1 MNGLLRKSEREH
13 YATLFEE
20 NKHNLKKSWSL
31 LKEIINKKHER
42 ITQTKFIVDK
52 AVTSDKKQISECF
65 NKFYINVG
73 SNLAK
78 NIPQNQTD
86 PMSYMKNS
94 NTKTIYLEPVT
105 ENEVSAIVNSLKI
118 SSPGWDDISSKVI
131 KKTYKSFIKPLTYLY
146 NLSINTGIFPDE
158 LKIAKVIPIYKSK
171 GKKNIF

>member
-1 MNGLLRKSEREH
+1 MRQNTRYNETKYKVYKSKLDGLLRKSERVH

-42 ITQTKFIVDK
+42 ITQTKFIIKKVV
-52 AVTSDKKQISECF
+52 ASDQKQISECF

-94 NTKTIYLEPVT
+94 NTKTIYLELVT
-105 ENEVSAIVNSLKI
+105 ENDVSAIVNSQ
-118 SSPGWDDISSKVI
+118 
-131 KKTYKSFIKPLTYLY
+131 
-146 NLSINTGIFPDE
+146 
-158 LKIAKVIPIYKSK
+158 
-171 GKKNIF
+171 NI

>member
-1 MNGLLRKSEREH
+1 MNITQLS
-13 YATLFEE
+13 EE

-31 LKEIINKKHER
+31 LKEIINKKQER
-42 ITQTKFIVDK
+42 ITQTEFIFNKV
-52 AVTSDKKQISECF
+52 VTSYKKQISECF

-105 ENEVSAIVNSLKI
+105 ENEVSAIVNSQ
-118 SSPGWDDISSKVI
+118 
-131 KKTYKSFIKPLTYLY
+131 
-146 NLSINTGIFPDE
+146 
-158 LKIAKVIPIYKSK
+158 
-171 GKKNIF
+171 NI

>member
-1 MNGLLRKSEREH
+1 MRQNTRYNETKYKVYKCKLNGLLRKSEREH
-13 YATLFEE
+13 YATFFEE

-42 ITQTKFIVDK
+42 ITQTKFIVNK
-52 AVTSDKKQISECF
+52 VVTSEKKQISECF

-86 PMSYMKNS
+86 HMSYMKNS

-105 ENEVSAIVNSLKI
+105 ENEVSATVNSLKI

-131 KKTYKSFIKPLTYLY
+131 KKT
-146 NLSINTGIFPDE
+146 
-158 LKIAKVIPIYKSK
+158 
-171 GKKNIF
+171 

>member
-1 MNGLLRKSEREH
+1 MRKNTRYNKTKYKEYKNKLNGLLRKSEHEH

-42 ITQTKFIVDK
+42 ITQTKFIINKV
-52 AVTSDKKQISECF
+52 VTSDKKQISECF

-73 SNLAK
+73 FNLAK

-86 PMSYMKNS
+86 PMSYMENS

-105 ENEVSAIVNSLKI
+105 EN
-118 SSPGWDDISSKVI
+118 
-131 KKTYKSFIKPLTYLY
+131 
-146 NLSINTGIFPDE
+146 
-158 LKIAKVIPIYKSK
+158 
-171 GKKNIF
+171 